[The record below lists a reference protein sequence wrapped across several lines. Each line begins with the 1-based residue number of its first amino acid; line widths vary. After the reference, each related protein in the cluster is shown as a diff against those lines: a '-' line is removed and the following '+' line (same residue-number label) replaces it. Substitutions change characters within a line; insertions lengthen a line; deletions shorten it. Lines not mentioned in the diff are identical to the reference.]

1 MRCCSSSKR
10 APSAG
15 RRHCG
20 KPRTSRVWTSA
31 GQRAAEISATSYGCA
46 QVADCGGVPAPQVKH
61 EIKML
66 RELLAAEQRKLD
78 ALKPERG
85 EARPDELSLKL
96 AELNKRKA

>member
-1 MRCCSSSKR
+1 MGG
-10 APSAG
+10 AP
-15 RRHCG
+15 
-20 KPRTSRVWTSA
+20 KQP
-31 GQRAAEISATSYGCA
+31 AAAAAATPLPEALKGLVSEGLGELLL
-46 QVADCGGVPAPQVKH
+46 ADCGGVPAPQVKH

>member
-1 MRCCSSSKR
+1 
-10 APSAG
+10 
-15 RRHCG
+15 
-20 KPRTSRVWTSA
+20 
-31 GQRAAEISATSYGCA
+31 
-46 QVADCGGVPAPQVKH
+46 
-61 EIKML
+61 ML